1 MVLPHFESP
10 VSGEDQAYIKIHRD
24 KL

>member
-10 VSGEDQAYIKIHRD
+10 VSGEDQAYIKLHRD